1 MAQLQFLKSA
11 VPNQRKAVEVAK
23 DTSNGE
29 AGNASAPGASKKER
43 TKVGAVDRVQ
53 TSADLHFG

>member
-23 DTSNGE
+23 DTSDGE
-29 AGNASAPGASKKER
+29 AGDASGAWRQQE
-43 TKVGAVDRVQ
+43 GAHQGGCR
-53 TSADLHFG
+53 

>member
-23 DTSNGE
+23 DTSDGE
-29 AGNASAPGASKKER
+29 AGDASAPARR
-43 TKVGAVDRVQ
+43 THQGGC
-53 TSADLHFG
+53 S